1 MMFNG
6 VEDFARIRDMVV
18 GQAFLPAGSGDLP
31 VASSFSKNFHQLFG
45 CNLFKTLVIR
55 FIG

>member
-1 MMFNG
+1 MFNG